1 MLIIGAFDARHLTV
15 DNKIL
20 IILYDLYHIIRMLQD
35 RQFNDPRFLGHY
47 WLVGSTLDLALK
59 IFLFYFVSF
68 SKRNGA
74 QWNNDKSFTDQAE
87 PFSVNG
93 YVAIQESTVVRV

>member
-1 MLIIGAFDARHLTV
+1 
-15 DNKIL
+15 
-20 IILYDLYHIIRMLQD
+20 MLQD

-87 PFSVNG
+87 PDLNRS
-93 YVAIQESTVVRV
+93 QSTDTWLSKRVLLFVSKLVMRIWIPFPNKGIERLV

>member
-1 MLIIGAFDARHLTV
+1 
-15 DNKIL
+15 
-20 IILYDLYHIIRMLQD
+20 MLQD

-59 IFLFYFVSF
+59 MFFYFVSF
-68 SKRNGA
+68 SKSNGA

-87 PFSVNG
+87 PDLNRSR
-93 YVAIQESTVVRV
+93 STDTWLSRRVLLLVFGLVMKENMDSIS